1 MLATK
6 KTIMKRILLGAALVL
21 SIGIAHAAKRHQPI
35 TEHNILSSQLP
46 PALQTDI
53 KKDYKDYWIT
63 QLSEEGK
70 GRHPEYFM
78 TLENA
83 DQIVK
88 LRSRNSAAWV
98 ITNTS
103 VKTE

>member
-1 MLATK
+1 MQS
-6 KTIMKRILLGAALVL
+6 ILLGAALVL
-21 SIGIAHAAKRHQPI
+21 SISVAHAAKKGQPS
-35 TEHNILSSQLP
+35 TERNILSSQLP

-53 KKDYKDYWIT
+53 KKDYKNYWIT
-63 QLSEEGK
+63 GLSEEGK

-88 LRSRNSAAWV
+88 LRSHDAATWV